1 MVTLLFDRLSYH
13 SFIGARFID
22 TMNALFENHILIA
35 AFLAWAI
42 AQVSKTLYELIRE
55 RKLILSRLVSS
66 GGMPS
71 SHSALVTGLATA
83 TGRIDGL
90 GSAMFAIAFVLAA
103 IVMYDA
109 AGVRRQHSGAYPQPD
124 DRRGVPGQT
133 FCREASA
140 RVNRPYP
147 LSSLHRRVVG
157 RRHRPAPDRIN
168 VAAGKTSTILTGCY
182 IITHNA

>member
-109 AGVRRQHSGAYPQPD
+109 AGVRRAVSIQARILNQMIDEAFQGKPFAEKRLRELIGHTPFQVFIGALL
-124 DRRGVPGQT
+124 GVGIG
-133 FCREASA
+133 
-140 RVNRPYP
+140 
-147 LSSLHRRVVG
+147 LL
-157 RRHRPAPDRIN
+157 
-168 VAAGKTSTILTGCY
+168 LTG
-182 IITHNA
+182 